1 MDVIDEIAG
10 KVILA
15 AEMAAA
21 RNVPRD
27 VIVEA
32 FYRGALAIMIA
43 ECGPAAAIETLRDS
57 ADRLSDPGVATSI
70 VN

>member
-10 KVILA
+10 KVIQA
-15 AEMAAA
+15 AEIAAA
-21 RNVPRD
+21 RNVPRS

-32 FYRGALAIMIA
+32 FYRGALALLIA
-43 ECGPAAAIETLRDS
+43 ESGPAAAIETLRDS
-57 ADRLSDPGVATSI
+57 ADRLDTPGVAASA